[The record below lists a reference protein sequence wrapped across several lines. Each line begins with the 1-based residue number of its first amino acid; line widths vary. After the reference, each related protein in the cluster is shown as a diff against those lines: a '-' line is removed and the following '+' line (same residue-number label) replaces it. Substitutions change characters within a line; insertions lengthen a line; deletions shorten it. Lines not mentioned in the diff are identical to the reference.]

1 MKTTNKNWK
10 EELQKLLEEHFEL
23 KELKD
28 WDWRLGEIE
37 DFISKA
43 LAEQREEMIKIIERR
58 PVLHHELDENLI
70 VKDKLLEIIKE
81 L

>member
-70 VKDKLLEIIKE
+70 DKDKLLEIIKE